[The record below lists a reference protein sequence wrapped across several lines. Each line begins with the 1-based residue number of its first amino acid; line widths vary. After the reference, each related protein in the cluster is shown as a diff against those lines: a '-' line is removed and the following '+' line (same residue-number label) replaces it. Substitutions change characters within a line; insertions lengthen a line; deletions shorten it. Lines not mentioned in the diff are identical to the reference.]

1 MAEWYELYDF
11 INQGFKEE
19 IEKMKLGIVGLPNV
33 GKSTLFNSLTK
44 AGAESANY
52 PFCTIDP
59 NVGVVTVP
67 DKRLDVLG
75 EMYHT
80 KKIIPAAIEFVDIA
94 GLVKGASKGEGLG
107 NQFLANI
114 REVDA
119 IVHVVRCFENT
130 NIVHVD
136 GSIDPLR
143 DIETINLELIFSDLE
158 ILERRI
164 SKAVRAARNDKTIA
178 KELALMERIKAH
190 LEDGKMAKS
199 FDDINDEDE
208 QQWLESYNLL
218 TYKPVIYAANVSE
231 DDLADDA
238 ANNEGVQAV
247 REYAKGEQSEV
258 FVVCAE
264 IEAEISELD
273 DDEKKMFLEDLG
285 LKESGLEKLI
295 KASYKLLG
303 LISYLTAGEPEVRAW
318 TITEGTKAPQA
329 AGKIHSDF
337 ERGFIRAEVVS
348 YDDLIA
354 CGSHTAAKEKGLIRL
369 EGKDYVVKDG
379 DIMLFRFNV

>member
-1 MAEWYELYDF
+1 
-11 INQGFKEE
+11 
-19 IEKMKLGIVGLPNV
+19 MKLGIVGLPNV

-67 DKRLDVLG
+67 DERLNVLG

-94 GLVKGASKGEGLG
+94 GLVKGASKGEVLV
-107 NQFLANI
+107 NPFLANI

-119 IVHVVRCFENT
+119 IVHVVRCFEDS

-136 GSIDPLR
+136 GSIDPMR
-143 DIETINLELIFSDLE
+143 DVETINLELIFSDIEVLD
-158 ILERRI
+158 RRI
-164 SKAVRAARNDKTIA
+164 AKTARSARNDKAAA
-178 KELALMERIKAH
+178 KELKLLEKIKAY
-190 LEDGKMAKS
+190 LEDGRLAKN
-199 FDDINDEDE
+199 FDDFEDE
-208 QQWLESYNLL
+208 EEEELFQSFNLL
-218 TYKPVIYAANVSE
+218 TAKPVIFAANVTE
-231 DDLADDA
+231 DDLPNDGED
-238 ANNEGVQAV
+238 NEGVQKL
-247 REYAKGEQSEV
+247 RKYAEEEKCEV
-258 FVVCAE
+258 FVVCAQIEQE
-264 IEAEISELD
+264 IAELE

-295 KASYKLLG
+295 RASYRLLG

-318 TITEGTKAPQA
+318 TITKGTKAPQA
-329 AGKIHSDF
+329 AGKIHTDF
-337 ERGFIRAEVVS
+337 ERGFIRAEVVA

-354 CGSHTAAKEKGLIRL
+354 CGSHNAAKEKGLIRL
-369 EGKDYVVKDG
+369 EGKDYVVQDG